1 MAYLKFENV
10 TVQYPIYNAK
20 SMSLRNKLVQVGTG
34 GIVSSDRSSIVT
46 IKALDNVSFDLKDGD
61 SIGLVGHNGAGKTT
75 LLRTMAGIYTPTSG
89 RVISQGRVSTIIEL
103 GAGLEELSGYENI
116 HRMGM
121 LLGAKRSD
129 MLLTVPEIE
138 DFTELGDFLQLPVH
152 TYSTGMK
159 MRLMFAVATA
169 VRPEI
174 LLVDEMF
181 GTGDAAFQVK
191 AQARMKALIGNARIF
206 VFASHSMPLIKQF
219 CKRIFSLEHGKIT
232 ELAEDCKN

>member
-1 MAYLKFENV
+1 MALLKFEQV

-34 GIVSSDRSSIVT
+34 GIVSQNAPSVVT
-46 IKALDNVSFDLKDGD
+46 VTALKNVSFELRDGD

-75 LLRTMAGIYTPTSG
+75 LLRTMAGIFTPVSG
-89 RVISQGRVSTIIEL
+89 NITRQGRIATIIEL
-103 GAGLEELSGYENI
+103 GAGLDEELSGYENI
-116 HRMGM
+116 YRMGM
-121 LLGAKRSD
+121 LLGSTRSEIS
-129 MLLTVPEIE
+129 MIVPEIE

-159 MRLMFAVATA
+159 MRLMFAVGTA

-181 GTGDAAFQVK
+181 GTGDAAFQAK
-191 AQARMKALIGNARIF
+191 AQDRMKTLIGNAEIF
-206 VFASHSMPLIKQF
+206 VFASHSTELIKQF
-219 CKRIFSLEHGKIT
+219 CKRVFSLEHGKLVEIT
-232 ELAEDCKN
+232 L